1 MLGYIWPIA
10 LVVVANVFYNITTK
24 STPSQANAFLSLAVT
39 YCVAAACAFGLYL
52 FQGGHQKLPAEL
64 SKLNWTAVLLGI
76 SVVALEFGYMEGKH
90 RLPCGQYF
98 PCLHPSLGGLFPL
111 SGEHLPQTG
120 HRHGSLRCRPVS
132 HHPIMQ
138 APVDS

>member
-76 SVVALEFGYMEGKH
+76 SVVALEFGYIHVYRAGWKVNTA
-90 RLPCGQYF
+90 
-98 PCLHPSLGGLFPL
+98 SLVANISLACILVLVGFFLYQESISLKQGIGMGVCAVGLFL
-111 SGEHLPQTG
+111 ITQ
-120 HRHGSLRCRPVS
+120 
-132 HHPIMQ
+132 
-138 APVDS
+138 

>member
-24 STPSQANAFLSLAVT
+24 STPSQAT

-76 SVVALEFGYMEGKH
+76 SVVALEFGYIHVYRAGWKVNTA
-90 RLPCGQYF
+90 
-98 PCLHPSLGGLFPL
+98 SLVANISLACILVLVGFFLYQESISLKQVIGMGVCAVGLFL
-111 SGEHLPQTG
+111 ITQ
-120 HRHGSLRCRPVS
+120 
-132 HHPIMQ
+132 
-138 APVDS
+138 